1 MNIHKLINR
10 GILLTGTLVMST
22 PLLLGGVTA
31 NANGGGSVSNA
42 YSDSDSGS
50 VQWTVA
56 HTTSKESAWD
66 KFINEAIRPFHP
78 YGSLSKST
86 IQRLSKLDPG
96 DQDNC
101 KQSKSIAWTHGN
113 SGKRITYSARRT
125 QDLPS
130 ASKVT
135 NDKYLGNYAEHDN
148 TWNSK
153 SSSNYP
159 IVVCSYKYQQ
169 NAKLKRVFYKYKF
182 PDYMGTDKS
191 DTVDKNTTHQTLK
204 LYGILSTQTQ
214 ITPNLLDGQSAD
226 DPNYQATHEIQ
237 TTSPQ
242 MNRWSNWVKSLNTKS
257 FNAYNKDMFDE
268 ARKKSAE
275 LKSGDYAA
283 HPNLELSAKNRKGFA
298 QGGVITVSENSVNT
312 SVAFSGYRH
321 WVRHKYYSHVALYWT
336 YKIVN
341 KDTGKPASYDDL
353 TNVAKK
359 EYKEH
364 KGAQS
369 LYKSDNRDDVL
380 DKATKTDELP
390 VNYTNY
396 ITGNHLGPAVLNNA
410 WITQDPTDATYSSTK
425 QWQMINVRCNKDK
438 FNELANSIP
447 GFVNT
452 SNQNGDGASTGHTK
466 VYTMDGHTVL
476 PLGNTNN
483 SGIQGETGYKSFYEN
498 DQSCRMS
505 IDCNSIRRPSAS
517 NASRNNVQNHG
528 KNAKNSSGDATY
540 GAQSQGVSSDT
551 FSFFRDGKQHAIR
564 TDLWYPVAKSNT
576 SISVDSDS
584 PALFTRMYFDPNG
597 TPGKLFGIANSAGG
611 ADFLSGSQ
619 VQNGTAYRENGE
631 LVNFYPHATWAS
643 SSSNPER
650 FNIDWTW
657 RPTITNN
664 IYSSVNGAYPGGNTV
679 QDKSSIYATCPIAVD
694 TTDTHHPTIK
704 NSLNDD
710 PVGNLTSFDSS
721 DKASVAIGFVRSTS
735 DEH

>member
-10 GILLTGTLVMST
+10 GILLTGTLVMSA

-31 NANGGGSVSNA
+31 NATGASSTGYGSFGGGTPGRWH
-42 YSDSDSGS
+42 YKSDKPG
-50 VQWTVA
+50 
-56 HTTSKESAWD
+56 
-66 KFINEAIRPFHP
+66 EAFDFFLNHP
-78 YGSLSKST
+78 LSKT
-86 IQRLSKLDPG
+86 YVGANTYKKKINAVEKYAHLDPV
-96 DQDNC
+96 DIENC
-101 KQSKSIAWTHGN
+101 KK
-113 SGKRITYSARRT
+113 
-125 QDLPS
+125 
-130 ASKVT
+130 SKVVAWYAVGSSLYSPFSSFAGHNAPGRDT
-135 NDKYLGNYAEHDN
+135 IENLPEFSSYLKHDN
-148 TWNSK
+148 TWK
-153 SSSNYP
+153 SQAAT
-159 IVVCSYKYQQ
+159 VVCSWKGEDH
-169 NAKLKRVFYKYKF
+169 AKLKRVFYEYKF
-182 PDYMGTDKS
+182 PDYMGTAPS

-321 WVRHKYYSHVALYWT
+321 WVRHKYYSHVALYWK

-353 TNVAKK
+353 TNGDKR
-359 EYKEH
+359 EYNKY

-505 IDCNSIRRPSAS
+505 IDCNSIPRPSAA
-517 NASRNNVQNHG
+517 NASRYNVQDHG
-528 KNAKNSSGDATY
+528 KMAKNSNGDKTF

-551 FSFFRDGKQHAIR
+551 FSFFRDGQKHQIR
-564 TDLWYPVAKSNT
+564 TDLWYPVANANSG
-576 SISVDSDS
+576 ISVDSDS
-584 PALFTRMYFDPNG
+584 PALFTRMYFDTNG
-597 TPGKLFGIANSAGG
+597 TPGKLFGIAKG
-611 ADFLSGSQ
+611 ANESDFLSGSQ
-619 VQNGTAYRENGE
+619 IQNGTAYRENGE
-631 LVNFYPHATWAS
+631 LTNFWPHATWAS
-643 SSSNPER
+643 SSTNPER

-664 IYSSVNGAYPGGNTV
+664 VYTNVNGANAGGSNG
-679 QDKSSIYATCPIAVD
+679 QDHSIIYATCPLAVN
-694 TTDTHHPTIK
+694 TTATHHPTIK
-704 NSLNDD
+704 NTLNDA
-710 PVGNLTSFDSS
+710 PVGDLSGFDSS
-721 DKASVAIGFVRSTS
+721 DNSYVSIGFVRSTS
-735 DEH
+735 DVH

>member
-1 MNIHKLINR
+1 MKTRKL
-10 GILLTGTLVMST
+10 LQKCVLFTGLLVMAT
-22 PLLLGGVTA
+22 PMITGGITA
-31 NANGGGSVSNA
+31 NASRWSVTGHHARGGGNTPGTWKTITGKNAFDKFLNGPFSKTYNGAHGKKEKESVLKDVAGLDSTDIKNCEKSTTVAFYTDDGA
-42 YSDSDSGS
+42 YSHYSGLG
-50 VQWTVA
+50 A
-56 HTTSKESAWD
+56 KNRD
-66 KFINEAIRPFHP
+66 KIENLKPF
-78 YGSLSKST
+78 K
-86 IQRLSKLDPG
+86 
-96 DQDNC
+96 
-101 KQSKSIAWTHGN
+101 
-113 SGKRITYSARRT
+113 
-125 QDLPS
+125 
-130 ASKVT
+130 
-135 NDKYLGNYAEHDN
+135 KYLHQDN
-148 TWNSK
+148 TWK
-153 SSSNYP
+153 SQTAT
-159 IVVCSYKYQQ
+159 IVCSASYAPAATLRRVYYRYK
-169 NAKLKRVFYKYKF
+169 L
-182 PDYMGTDKS
+182 P
-191 DTVDKNTTHQTLK
+191 DTVGYSAVNTQEAGEKSASLVLT
-204 LYGILSTQTQ
+204 GIFKTQTQ
-214 ITPNLLDGQSAD
+214 ITPTLLQGQSAD
-226 DPNYQATHEIQ
+226 DPKWQATHEVQ
-237 TTSPQ
+237 TSNAE
-242 MNRWSNWVKSLNTKS
+242 MNRWSNWATSINTGSFESDFQNNKNYKEVFNQWEAKSRALQQ
-257 FNAYNKDMFDE
+257 
-268 ARKKSAE
+268 
-275 LKSGDYAA
+275 GDYAA
-283 HPNLELSAKNRKGFA
+283 HPNLELSARNRKGFA
-298 QGGVITVSENSVNT
+298 QGGVLTVSENIVPT
-312 SVAFSGYRH
+312 SIGFVGHERY
-321 WVRHKYYSHVALYWT
+321 VRHKVFEHYAYYWRYVIHGGSYSDLSDSDQAR
-336 YKIVN
+336 
-341 KDTGKPASYDDL
+341 YDDGNPHGAKSKVDGAKSGSADDA
-353 TNVAKK
+353 TNIDGKNVAVSYVTGTHWGKK
-359 EYKEH
+359 ELASHYVEK
-364 KGAQS
+364 
-369 LYKSDNRDDVL
+369 
-380 DKATKTDELP
+380 
-390 VNYTNY
+390 
-396 ITGNHLGPAVLNNA
+396 GPA
-410 WITQDPTDATYSSTK
+410 DAVYSSSK

-452 SNQNGDGASTGHTK
+452 SNANGDGSSSGHTP
-466 VYTMDGHTVL
+466 VYYMNGNTTL
-476 PLGNTNN
+476 PLGNTAN
-483 SGIQGETGYKSFYEN
+483 SGIQGESGYASFYEN